1 MRDHVY
7 LRHLS
12 TEYRSILSADMPTDS
27 RPICRP
33 SIGRYVGRHVGRVS
47 VDMLV
52 ELIDRRSTLSVGM
65 SVDTRPTSRLVC
77 RWCIGRLSV
86 VYRSTV
92 GGVSVDCRWYRSIVN
107 RCFVEIA
114 AVSLPTGDAKE
125 DSIPYARVLIERR
138 CSSNATISNT
148 YLMQLEV
155 STSTEWEKRDSHE
168 HIPGCSIDGK
178 KKTVDRSISKRT
190 TATESPSQ
198 RARKYYLTVEWGR

>member
-1 MRDHVY
+1 MY

-12 TEYRSILSADMPTDS
+12 TECRSILSADMSTDS

-47 VDMLV
+47 VDMLF

-65 SVDTRPTSRLVC
+65 SVDISADMSL
-77 RWCIGRLSV
+77 

-138 CSSNATISNT
+138 CSSNCRHFEYISN
-148 YLMQLEV
+148 
-155 STSTEWEKRDSHE
+155 
-168 HIPGCSIDGK
+168 
-178 KKTVDRSISKRT
+178 
-190 TATESPSQ
+190 AT
-198 RARKYYLTVEWGR
+198 

>member
-1 MRDHVY
+1 MY

-12 TEYRSILSADMPTDS
+12 TDMSTDS

-47 VDMLV
+47 VDMLF

-65 SVDTRPTSRLVC
+65 SVDT
-77 RWCIGRLSV
+77 IGRYVGRHSADISADMSL

-125 DSIPYARVLIERR
+125 DSIHMLV
-138 CSSNATISNT
+138 C
-148 YLMQLEV
+148 
-155 STSTEWEKRDSHE
+155 
-168 HIPGCSIDGK
+168 
-178 KKTVDRSISKRT
+178 
-190 TATESPSQ
+190 
-198 RARKYYLTVEWGR
+198 

>member
-1 MRDHVY
+1 MLLQLAMDHLKLKKMDHVY

-12 TEYRSILSADMPTDS
+12 TEYRSILSADMSTDS

-47 VDMLV
+47 VDMLF
-52 ELIDRRSTLSVGM
+52 ELIDCRSTLSVGM
-65 SVDTRPTSRLVC
+65 SVDISADMSL
-77 RWCIGRLSV
+77 

-138 CSSNATISNT
+138 CSSNCRHFEYISN
-148 YLMQLEV
+148 
-155 STSTEWEKRDSHE
+155 
-168 HIPGCSIDGK
+168 
-178 KKTVDRSISKRT
+178 
-190 TATESPSQ
+190 AT
-198 RARKYYLTVEWGR
+198 